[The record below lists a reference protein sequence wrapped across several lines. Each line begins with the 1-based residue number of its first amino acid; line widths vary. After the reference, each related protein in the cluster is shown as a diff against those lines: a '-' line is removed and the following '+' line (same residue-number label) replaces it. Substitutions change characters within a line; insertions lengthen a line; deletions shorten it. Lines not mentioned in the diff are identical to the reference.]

1 MSPAEAFL
9 SGVARPAVK
18 VTGLNVTLNG
28 VRALREVNLVVP
40 RGGQTVIIGPNGA
53 GKTTFL
59 LALLGQTSYSG
70 RIAVD
75 PPEARIGY
83 VPQKLDFDR
92 RMPVSVMEFM
102 ALGLSAR
109 PLWLGLSP
117 KVRAKA
123 GIWLEAVRAESLAGR
138 RLGELSGGELQRVL
152 LAAAL
157 AQEPEVL
164 VLDEPSTGVDIRGEQ
179 LLCEILDA
187 LKGRDGLTQVVVSHD
202 LATCLAHAD
211 WVVCLNRTVI
221 AQGEPSQVIT
231 ENVLTDTFGRHQGMA
246 KLPGEAGACTCP
258 VHGPDELNLSGP
270 DNA

>member
-1 MSPAEAFL
+1 MLAPGNPES
-9 SGVARPAVK
+9 RPALPAVEAID
-18 VTGLNVTLNG
+18 LNVALNG
-28 VRALREVNLVVP
+28 VRALREVNLTAP

-59 LALLGQTSYSG
+59 LALLGQTAYSG
-70 RIAVD
+70 RIVLN
-75 PPEARIGY
+75 PPEAKIGY

-92 RMPVSVMEFM
+92 RMPISVMEFM
-102 ALGLSAR
+102 ALSLTSR
-109 PLWLGLSP
+109 PLWLGLSSR
-117 KVRAKA
+117 VKA
-123 GIWLEAVRAESLAGR
+123 LARTWLEAVKAEGLASR

-157 AQEPEVL
+157 AQEPAVL
-164 VLDEPSTGVDIRGEQ
+164 ILDEPATGVDIRGEQ

-187 LKGRDGLTQVVVSHD
+187 LKSRDGLTQVVVSHD

-221 AQGEPSQVIT
+221 AQGRPEAVIT
-231 ENVLTDTFGRHQGMA
+231 EKVLTATFGQHQGMA

-258 VHGPDELNLSGP
+258 VHSSKAAGRDSSG
-270 DNA
+270 A